1 MLRSFDQGRHAA
13 LLQAAPTPELLAR
26 LAPAAAAWADQAR
39 GAFLGAYRDR
49 AVGTRV
55 LERDAAAG
63 EAAARL
69 IELFELE
76 RALADLRSALAAA
89 GEGADVPLA
98 WLAAQGASGA

>member
-1 MLRSFDQGRHAA
+1 
-13 LLQAAPTPELLAR
+13 
-26 LAPAAAAWADQAR
+26 
-39 GAFLGAYRDR
+39 
-49 AVGTRV
+49 V

-76 RALADLRSALAAA
+76 RALADLRGALAGG
-89 GEGADVPLA
+89 GEGIDVPLA